1 MQTED
6 GNLDK
11 IKVLILEGSTDVA
24 DLLKKIFSELGFKNV
39 TVANDGFQGVQIMK
53 QNHIDLILTD
63 RELKVVWNLSNAKSV
78 QEAKIG
84 DMLPLSGVHFTQRLR
99 HSKKSPNPYM
109 PVMMMIDN
117 AVEHD
122 IIDARDSGV
131 NEVITRPINAQ
142 DFCERII
149 SIIDNPRMFISTEIY
164 KGPCRRR
171 KKMTLRDGQ
180 DEHRKNNIRAVKRK
194 RG

>member
-6 GNLDK
+6 DNLDK
-11 IKVLILEGSTDVA
+11 IKVLILESSSDA
-24 DLLKKIFSELGFKNV
+24 ASLLKRIFTELGFKNV

-53 QNHIDLILTD
+53 KNHIDLILTD
-63 RELKVVWNLSNAKSV
+63 RELKVIWNLFNAKGV

-84 DMLPLSGVHFTQRLR
+84 DILPLSGVHFTQRLR

-109 PVMMMIDN
+109 PVMMLIDN
-117 AVEHD
+117 AVEQD

-131 NEVITRPINAQ
+131 NEVITRPISAQ

-149 SIIDNPRMFISTEIY
+149 SIIDKPRLFVSTNVY
-164 KGPCRRR
+164 KGR
-171 KKMTLRDGQ
+171 
-180 DEHRKNNIRAVKRK
+180 
-194 RG
+194 